1 MSTLEV
7 NSIQPLSSGTT
18 VTLGASGKTL
28 SIPSG
33 CTITNSGT
41 ATGFGAII
49 QYKTAKNNTQF
60 DTSSYT
66 FAEMDSNLRLTITPT
81 SASNKLII
89 SLNLMWLDINSGGR
103 GTIVRF
109 MRSIDG
115 GTDTNIGSDDGGTV
129 DMFYNW
135 DAGRYQRPVKYTYI
149 DTTHNTTSSIV
160 YKFFAGT
167 DAGNTVRFGAS
178 TRYSTTEVMEIA

>member
-1 MSTLEV
+1 MTSKLKV
-7 NSIQPLSSGTT
+7 NLINDSGDNNLITSDGSGS
-18 VTLGASGKTL
+18 VTLGAAFPAVGKVL
-28 SIPSG
+28 
-33 CTITNSGT
+33 
-41 ATGFGAII
+41 

-66 FAEMDSNLRLTITPT
+66 FAEMDTNLRLTITPT

-89 SLNLMWLDINSGGR
+89 TLNLMWLDINSGGR

-115 GTDTNIGSDDGGTV
+115 GTDTNLGSADGGTV

-135 DAGRYQRPVKYTYI
+135 DEGRYQRPVKYTYI